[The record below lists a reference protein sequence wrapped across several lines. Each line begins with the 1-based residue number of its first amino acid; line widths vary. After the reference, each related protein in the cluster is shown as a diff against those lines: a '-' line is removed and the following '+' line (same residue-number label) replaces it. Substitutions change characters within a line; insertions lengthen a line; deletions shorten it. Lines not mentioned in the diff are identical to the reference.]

1 VGFETK
7 KERKKK
13 EKKKKTA
20 TGAKPNIFCHTK
32 PKN

>member
-7 KERKKK
+7 K
-13 EKKKKTA
+13 KKKKKREKKETI
-20 TGAKPNIFCHTK
+20 TNAKPNIFCHTQ